1 MKTYFNPGCALSI
14 YKPEMENK
22 IISFL
27 NQNYKET
34 AMHKICCRHD
44 PQLEKGSL
52 IINVCAGCDNRFG
65 SLYEGTS
72 TISVFEII
80 DGLDSFVY
88 PDYAGLKMSV
98 HDPCPVREKPHV
110 HQAIRNL
117 LEKMNIE
124 VVETRFNGTRSIC
137 CGDDFYPQ
145 HPVDKVHKAMRR
157 RAESM
162 PCEDVC
168 VYCVSCIK
176 SMHIG
181 GKAPRHLV
189 DLLMNEA
196 TDPQTHDTAKWH
208 TQLQEYIDYH

>member
-1 MKTYFNPGCALSI
+1 
-14 YKPEMENK
+14 
-22 IISFL
+22 
-27 NQNYKET
+27 
-34 AMHKICCRHD
+34 
-44 PQLEKGSL
+44 
-52 IINVCAGCDNRFG
+52 
-65 SLYEGTS
+65 
-72 TISVFEII
+72 
-80 DGLDSFVY
+80 
-88 PDYAGLKMSV
+88 
-98 HDPCPVREKPHV
+98 
-110 HQAIRNL
+110 
-117 LEKMNIE
+117 MNIE

-176 SMHIG
+176 SIHIG

-208 TQLQEYIDYH
+208 AQLHEYIDCH